1 MGSRRPPEGRSAG
14 ASRQARGW
22 RAWLA
27 AAALAAAVVSAPA
40 MAAAD
45 EGEGPSARPLSIDVL
60 SGGQPG
66 RDGRSVRVEDGEA
79 RLRLRFDLPPD
90 GEGGWLL
97 RVERVSLD
105 RVELAAD
112 GWRSGPR
119 SFFAPEAGEGLLP
132 GAFEFA
138 LPPSWSGPQALE
150 LVASG
155 RGPYTLRPSVLPAAG
170 AIAIEHRSIAVAGA
184 MYACL
189 LVLALIALSLLGA
202 TRDRAYLALFG
213 FLAAALWFLL
223 ANNGHLY
230 AWPGVRAFALWG
242 PEGIWAA
249 TLLTAASA
257 VWLAQHYAGL
267 RIHAPRLHARLSW
280 LALALTAAAAL
291 CLLNLPDRHVPLKA
305 MTVGGWVL
313 GALGVLAAIAV
324 GVRRRVWMALPIL
337 MSVLGLVVA
346 GVFWELRVFGL
357 VEDGFWVRIGY
368 QLALVACALL
378 LAIGLIGRITEF
390 RTARDRDRLARDDSE
405 RRLEREAA
413 RADLVHTLQTKL
425 RDQPPGDMEWAAF
438 RAAFE
443 RLLPLLRLEAGA
455 LIAYG
460 YHGFDLLLAEPLR
473 SKEHFVALLANRV
486 GMMKGLAR
494 TQAPLQLPLEQD
506 DSGNGVPPA
515 ALPGTGGVDGAEAQ
529 PGATPR
535 RLHAVI
541 PLPIRAPGWGV
552 LLLERHG
559 AEPFTHE
566 ELAFASE
573 LGRLAVRHADEAA
586 TALNLRRSAELDAL
600 TGALNR
606 RTIDLWLTRS
616 FTEAHRHGQPL
627 AVLFVDLDLFK
638 RINDTHGHA
647 CGDACLRQV
656 SEALRRELEPG
667 DLLGRYGGEEFI
679 VVLPGRNGDSAR
691 QVAER
696 IRAAVEREQVE
707 CDGRRVPMTVSVGVA
722 TRLDR
727 EDSPGAAVERA
738 DKALYAAKRAGRNR
752 VTVAPAIFV

>member
-1 MGSRRPPEGRSAG
+1 M
-14 ASRQARGW
+14 ASRQARDW
-22 RAWLA
+22 RPWLL
-27 AAALAAAVVSAPA
+27 AAALAVAAVAAPTSQAGEDGAPA
-40 MAAAD
+40 
-45 EGEGPSARPLSIDVL
+45 GRPVSIQVL
-60 SGGQPG
+60 SGGETG
-66 RDGRSVRVEDGEA
+66 RDGRSVTVADGEA
-79 RLRLRFDLPPD
+79 RLQLRFDLPPAGD
-90 GEGGWLL
+90 GGGWVL
-97 RVERVSLD
+97 RLERAGID

-112 GWRSGPR
+112 GWRSGPK
-119 SFFAPEAGEGLLP
+119 SFFAPGAEEGLLP
-132 GAFEFA
+132 GAFGFA
-138 LPPSWSGPQALE
+138 LPASWSGPQVLE
-150 LVASG
+150 LVAAG
-155 RGPYTLRPSVLPAAG
+155 RGPYTLRPGVLPAATAMALEHR
-170 AIAIEHRSIAVAGA
+170 AIALAGA

-202 TRDRAYLALFG
+202 TRDRAYLALSG

-230 AWPGVRAFALWG
+230 AWPGVRGFALWG
-242 PEGIWAA
+242 PAGIWAA
-249 TLLTAASA
+249 TLLTAAAA
-257 VWLAQHYAGL
+257 VWVAQHYAGL
-267 RIHAPRLHARLSW
+267 RMHAPRLRARLSL

-291 CLLNLPDRHVPLKA
+291 CLLNLPDQHVLLKA
-305 MTVGGWVL
+305 VTVAGWIL

-324 GVRRRVWMALPIL
+324 GVRRRVWMALPL
-337 MSVLGLVVA
+337 LLSVIGLLVA

-357 VEDGFWVRIGY
+357 VEDGFWVRAGF
-368 QLALVACALL
+368 QVALVGCALL

-425 RDQPPGDMEWAAF
+425 RDLPPGDMEWAAF

-473 SKEHFVALLANRV
+473 SKDHFVSLLANRV

-506 DSGNGVPPA
+506 ANGAMPVIA
-515 ALPGTGGVDGAEAQ
+515 TATAGVDGPEAAS
-529 PGATPR
+529 GATPR

-573 LGRLAVRHADEAA
+573 MGRLAVRHADEAA
-586 TALNLRRSAELDAL
+586 TALSLRRSAELDAL

-647 CGDACLRQV
+647 CGDTCLRQV

-667 DLLGRYGGEEFI
+667 ALLGRYGGEEFI

-707 CDGRRVPMTVSVGVA
+707 CDGRKVPMTVSVGVA

-752 VTVAPAIFV
+752 VSVAPAIFV

>member
-1 MGSRRPPEGRSAG
+1 MRWRRPPEGCSAG
-14 ASRQARGW
+14 ACRPARGW

-27 AAALAAAVVSAPA
+27 TATLAAAAVSVQAMPA
-40 MAAAD
+40 AV
-45 EGEGPSARPLSIDVL
+45 ELPSRPPLSIDVL
-60 SGGQPG
+60 SGGEPG
-66 RDGRSVRVEDGEA
+66 RDGRSVRVVDGEA
-79 RLRLRFDLPPD
+79 RLRLRFDLPSR

-97 RVERVSLD
+97 RVERVGLD
-105 RVELAAD
+105 RVELVAD

-119 SFFAPEAGEGLLP
+119 YFFAPEAGEGLLP

-155 RGPYTLRPSVLPAAG
+155 RGPYTLRPALLPAAG
-170 AIAIEHRSIAVAGA
+170 AMALDQRAIALAGA
-184 MYACL
+184 IYACL

-213 FLAAALWFLL
+213 FLAAALWFLS

-249 TLLTAASA
+249 TLLTAASG

-267 RIHAPRLHARLSW
+267 RVHAPRLDARLSW

-305 MTVGGWVL
+305 LTVAGWGLGGF
-313 GALGVLAAIAV
+313 GVLAAIAV

-337 MSVLGLVVA
+337 LSLVGLMVA
-346 GVFWELRVFGL
+346 GAFWELRVLGL
-357 VEDGFWVRIGY
+357 VEEGFWIRVGY

-425 RDQPPGDMEWAAF
+425 RDLPPGDMEWAAF

-494 TQAPLQLPLEQD
+494 TQAPLQLPLEQG
-506 DSGNGVPPA
+506 DSGNGVPLPA
-515 ALPGTGGVDGAEAQ
+515 QPGTMGDDGAEAP
-529 PGATPR
+529 PGGMPR

-552 LLLERHG
+552 LLLERRG

-606 RTIDLWLTRS
+606 RTIDLWLARS

-679 VVLPGRNGDSAR
+679 VVLPGRNGDRAR

-707 CDGRRVPMTVSVGVA
+707 CDGRKVPMTVSVGVA
-722 TRLDR
+722 TRLER
-727 EDSPGAAVERA
+727 EDAPGAAVERA

-752 VTVAPAIFV
+752 VSVAPAIFV

>member
-1 MGSRRPPEGRSAG
+1 MGWRRRPPECRAPRQ
-14 ASRQARGW
+14 SRATRDW
-22 RAWLA
+22 RALLAGIALAVLA
-27 AAALAAAVVSAPA
+27 ASAQAMQAGDHGPRELPLAV
-40 MAAAD
+40 
-45 EGEGPSARPLSIDVL
+45 EIL
-60 SGGQPG
+60 SGGEHG
-66 RDGRSVRVEDGEA
+66 RDGRSVAVAGGEA
-79 RLRLRFDLPPD
+79 RLRLRFDLPPA
-90 GEGGWLL
+90 GEGGGWLL
-97 RVERVSLD
+97 RLERAGVD
-105 RVELAAD
+105 RLELSGH
-112 GWRSGPR
+112 GWRGGPR
-119 SFFAPEAGEGLLP
+119 SFFAPAAGEGLLP

-138 LPPSWSGPQALE
+138 LPASWSGPRTLE
-150 LVASG
+150 LTASG
-155 RGPYTLRPSVLPAAG
+155 RGPYVLRPSLHSAQAAMALEHR
-170 AIAIEHRSIAVAGA
+170 AIALSGALYAG
-184 MYACL
+184 L

-213 FLAAALWFLL
+213 FLAAALWLLL

-230 AWPGVRAFALWG
+230 AWPGVRGFALWG
-242 PEGIWAA
+242 PAGIWAA
-249 TLLTAASA
+249 TLLTAASG
-257 VWLAQHYAGL
+257 VWLAQQYAGL
-267 RIHAPRLHARLSW
+267 RVHAPALRTRLYW

-291 CLLNLPDRHVPLKA
+291 CLLNLPDRHGLLKA
-305 MTVGGWVL
+305 MTVGGWI
-313 GALGVLAAIAV
+313 LGVCGALAAIAV
-324 GVRRRVWMALPIL
+324 GVRRQVWMALPVL
-337 MSVLGLVVA
+337 LSVLALLAA
-346 GVFWELRVFGL
+346 GVFWELRLFGL
-357 VEDGFWVRIGY
+357 LEDGFWVRVGF

-378 LAIGLIGRITEF
+378 LATGLIGRITEF

-413 RADLVHTLQTKL
+413 RADLVQTLQRKL
-425 RDQPPGDMEWAAF
+425 RDLPPGDMEWAAF

-473 SKEHFVALLANRV
+473 SKEHFVTLLANRV

-494 TQAPLQLPLEQD
+494 TQAPLQLPLEQEVEGEGAAA
-506 DSGNGVPPA
+506 SAASASAAGTGNGVAPDA
-515 ALPGTGGVDGAEAQ
+515 A
-529 PGATPR
+529 PR

-552 LLLERHG
+552 LLLERRG
-559 AEPFTHE
+559 SEPFTHE

-573 LGRLAVRHADEAA
+573 LGRLAVQHADEAA

-606 RTIDLWLTRS
+606 RTIDLWLSRC

-627 AVLFVDLDLFK
+627 AVLFVDLDFFK

-647 CGDACLRQV
+647 CGDTCLQQV

-707 CDGRRVPMTVSVGVA
+707 CDGRKVPMTVSVGVA

-727 EDSPGAAVERA
+727 EDAPGAAVERA

-752 VTVAPAIFV
+752 VNVAPAIFV

>member
-1 MGSRRPPEGRSAG
+1 MGSWYPSERGRAHAGGRP
-14 ASRQARGW
+14 RGW
-22 RAWLA
+22 TAWLA
-27 AAALAAAVVSAPA
+27 GAALAAVALATQAMPA
-40 MAAAD
+40 GGDATP
-45 EGEGPSARPLSIDVL
+45 ERPVAIEVL
-60 SGGQPG
+60 SGAEPG
-66 RDGRSVRVEDGEA
+66 GDGRSVAVEDGEA
-79 RLRLRFDLPPD
+79 RLRLRFDLPPAGD
-90 GEGGWLL
+90 GGGWLL
-97 RVERVSLD
+97 RLERVSVDHL
-105 RVELAAD
+105 ELVAD

-119 SFFAPEAGEGLLP
+119 SFFAPAPGEGLLP
-132 GAFEFA
+132 GAFEFV
-138 LPPSWSGPQALE
+138 LPSSWSGPQALE

-155 RGPYTLRPSVLPAAG
+155 RGPYTLRPSLVHASGTMALEHG
-170 AIAIEHRSIAVAGA
+170 AIALAGA

-230 AWPGVRAFALWG
+230 AWPGVRGFALWG
-242 PEGIWAA
+242 PAGIWAA
-249 TLLTAASA
+249 TLLTGASG
-257 VWLAQHYAGL
+257 VWVAQHFAGL
-267 RIHAPRLHARLSW
+267 RIHAPRLRAHLSW
-280 LALALTAAAAL
+280 LALGLTAAAAL
-291 CLLNLPDRHVPLKA
+291 CLLNLPDRHALLKA
-305 MTVGGWVL
+305 MTVGGWIL

-324 GVRRRVWMALPIL
+324 GVRRRVWMALPVL
-337 MSVLGLVVA
+337 LSVIGLVVA
-346 GVFWELRVFGL
+346 GVFWELRVFGH
-357 VEDGFWVRIGY
+357 VEDGFWVRVGF
-368 QLALVACALL
+368 QLTLVACALL

-413 RADLVHTLQTKL
+413 RADLVHTLQKKL
-425 RDQPPGDMEWAAF
+425 RDLPPGDMEWAAF

-443 RLLPLLRLEAGA
+443 RLLPLLRLDAGA

-494 TQAPLQLPLEQD
+494 TQAPLQLPLELD
-506 DSGNGVPPA
+506 ANGNGVVA
-515 ALPGTGGVDGAEAQ
+515 DAYPGNAGIDGAEAL

-541 PLPIRAPGWGV
+541 PLPIRGPGWGV
-552 LLLERHG
+552 LLLERRG

-573 LGRLAVRHADEAA
+573 LGRLAVQHADEAA

-616 FTEAHRHGQPL
+616 FTEAHRHGQAL

-696 IRAAVEREQVE
+696 IRAAVEREQVT
-707 CDGRRVPMTVSVGVA
+707 CDGRKVPMTVSVGVA

-727 EDSPGAAVERA
+727 EDAPGAAVERA

-752 VTVAPAIFV
+752 VNVAPAIFV

>member
-1 MGSRRPPEGRSAG
+1 MGWLRPLEGRVPR
-14 ASRQARGW
+14 ASRPSRDW

-27 AAALAAAVVSAPA
+27 GVALAAAALSVQ
-40 MAAAD
+40 
-45 EGEGPSARPLSIDVL
+45 ARPAEVDAPGGRPLAIEIL
-60 SGGQPG
+60 SGGESG
-66 RDGRSVRVEDGEA
+66 RDGRSVTVEDGGA
-79 RLRLRFDLPPD
+79 RLQLRFDLPPAAD
-90 GEGGWLL
+90 GDGWLL
-97 RVERVSLD
+97 RLERVGVD

-119 SFFAPEAGEGLLP
+119 SVFAPEPGEGLLP
-132 GAFEFA
+132 GAFEFM
-138 LPPSWSGPQALE
+138 LPASWTGPQALE

-155 RGPYTLRPSVLPAAG
+155 RGPYTLRPSVLPAKEALALEHR
-170 AIAIEHRSIAVAGA
+170 AIALAGA
-184 MYACL
+184 MYASL
-189 LVLALIALSLLGA
+189 VVLALIALSLLGA
-202 TRDRAYLALFG
+202 TRDRAYLVLFG
-213 FLAAALWFLL
+213 FLLASLGFLL
-223 ANNGHLY
+223 ANSGHLY
-230 AWPGVRAFALWG
+230 AWPWVRGFALLG
-242 PEGIWAA
+242 PAGIWAA
-249 TLLTAASA
+249 TLLTAASG
-257 VWLAQHYAGL
+257 VWLAQHYACL
-267 RIHAPRLHARLSW
+267 RMHAPRLRTRLSW

-291 CLLNLPDRHVPLKA
+291 CLLNLPDRHLLLKA
-305 MTVGGWVL
+305 ITVGGWII
-313 GALGVLAAIAV
+313 GALGVLAAISVA
-324 GVRRRVWMALPIL
+324 VRRRIWMSLPVL
-337 MSVLGLVVA
+337 LSVVGLVVA
-346 GVFWELRVFGL
+346 GVFWELRVFGY
-357 VEDGFWVRIGY
+357 VEDGFWVRVGF
-368 QLALVACALL
+368 QLTLVACALL
-378 LAIGLIGRITEF
+378 VTIGLVGRITEF

-413 RADLVHTLQTKL
+413 RADLVHTLQKKL
-425 RDQPPGDMEWAAF
+425 RDLPPGDMEWAAF

-506 DSGNGVPPA
+506 DNGNGVKPEAFPA
-515 ALPGTGGVDGAEAQ
+515 TVVVDGAEA
-529 PGATPR
+529 PAGATPR

-552 LLLERHG
+552 LLLERSG

-616 FTEAHRHGQPL
+616 FTEAHRHGHAL

-696 IRAAVEREQVE
+696 IRAAVEREQVT
-707 CDGRRVPMTVSVGVA
+707 CDGRKVPMTVSVGVA

-752 VTVAPAIFV
+752 VNVAPAIFV

>member
-1 MGSRRPPEGRSAG
+1 MGSRYPPERDRPG
-14 ASRQARGW
+14 ADSWPLGW
-22 RAWLA
+22 RAWLVGAALA
-27 AAALAAAVVSAPA
+27 AAALATQAMPA
-40 MAAAD
+40 G
-45 EGEGPSARPLSIDVL
+45 GETTPERPLAIEVL
-60 SGGQPG
+60 SGAEPG
-66 RDGRSVRVEDGEA
+66 RYERSVTVEDGEA
-79 RLRLRFDLPPD
+79 RLRLRFDLPPARV
-90 GEGGWLL
+90 GGGWLL
-97 RVERVSLD
+97 RLERVSVD
-105 RVELAAD
+105 HVELVAD
-112 GWRSGPR
+112 GWRSGPQ
-119 SFFAPEAGEGLLP
+119 SFFAPGPGEGLLP
-132 GAFEFA
+132 GAFEFV

-170 AIAIEHRSIAVAGA
+170 AMALEHRAIALAGA
-184 MYACL
+184 LYACL

-202 TRDRAYLALFG
+202 TRDRAYLALLG
-213 FLAAALWFLL
+213 FLGAAFWFLL
-223 ANNGHLY
+223 SNNGHLY
-230 AWPGVRAFALWG
+230 ALPGVRGFAIWG
-242 PEGIWAA
+242 PAGIWAA

-257 VWLAQHYAGL
+257 VWLAQHYACL
-267 RIHAPRLHARLSW
+267 RLHAPRLRARLSW

-291 CLLNLPDRHVPLKA
+291 CLLNLPDRHAMLKA
-305 MTVGGWVL
+305 MTVGGWIL

-324 GVRRRVWMALPIL
+324 GVRRQVWMALPVL
-337 MSVLGLVVA
+337 LSVIGLLVA

-357 VEDGFWVRIGY
+357 VEDGFWVRVGF
-368 QLALVACALL
+368 QLSLVVCALL

-390 RTARDRDRLARDDSE
+390 RTASDRDRLARDDSE

-413 RADLVHTLQTKL
+413 RADLVHTLQKKL
-425 RDQPPGDMEWAAF
+425 RDLPPGDMEWAAF

-494 TQAPLQLPLEQD
+494 TQAPLQLPLELD
-506 DSGNGVPPA
+506 DN
-515 ALPGTGGVDGAEAQ
+515 GTGVVAEAFPGNTGDNGAETS

-552 LLLERHG
+552 LLLERRG

-573 LGRLAVRHADEAA
+573 LGRLAVQHADEAA

-696 IRAAVEREQVE
+696 IRAAVEREQVA
-707 CDGRRVPMTVSVGVA
+707 CDGRKVPMTVSVGVA
-722 TRLDR
+722 TRLER
-727 EDSPGAAVERA
+727 EDAPGAAVERA

-752 VTVAPAIFV
+752 VNVAPAIFV

>member
-1 MGSRRPPEGRSAG
+1 MPTGDEATHRLPV
-14 ASRQARGW
+14 
-22 RAWLA
+22 
-27 AAALAAAVVSAPA
+27 AV
-40 MAAAD
+40 
-45 EGEGPSARPLSIDVL
+45 EVL
-60 SGGQPG
+60 SGGEPG
-66 RDGRSVRVEDGEA
+66 RDGHSVAVEDGEA
-79 RLRLRFDLPPD
+79 RLQLRFDLPPATA
-90 GEGGWLL
+90 GGGWLL
-97 RVERVSLD
+97 RVERVGVD
-105 RVELAAD
+105 RVEVVAD

-119 SFFAPEAGEGLLP
+119 SFFAPRAAEGLLP
-132 GAFEFA
+132 GAFEFV
-138 LPPSWSGPQALE
+138 LPSSWSGPQVLE
-150 LVASG
+150 LVAAG
-155 RGPYTLRPSVLPAAG
+155 RGPYTLRPAVLPAAEAMALEHR
-170 AIAIEHRSIAVAGA
+170 AIALAGA
-184 MYACL
+184 VYACL

-230 AWPGVRAFALWG
+230 AWPVGRGYALWG
-242 PEGIWAA
+242 PAGIWAA
-249 TLLTAASA
+249 TLLTAASG
-257 VWLAQHYAGL
+257 VWLAQHYACL
-267 RIHAPRLHARLSW
+267 RIHAPRLRARLSW
-280 LALALTAAAAL
+280 LALALTAGAAL

-305 MTVGGWVL
+305 MTVGGWIL

-324 GVRRRVWMALPIL
+324 GVRRHVWMALPIL
-337 MSVLGLVVA
+337 MSVVGLVVA
-346 GVFWELRVFGL
+346 GVFWELRVLGY
-357 VEDGFWVRIGY
+357 VEDGFWVRAGF

-390 RTARDRDRLARDDSE
+390 RTARERDRLARDDSE

-413 RADLVHTLQTKL
+413 RADLVHTLQKKL
-425 RDQPPGDMEWAAF
+425 RDLPPGDMEWAAF

-506 DSGNGVPPA
+506 ENGGGAPSGIPLA
-515 ALPGTGGVDGAEAQ
+515 AAAGGSDGEAA
-529 PGATPR
+529 GATIPR

-552 LLLERHG
+552 LLLERRG

-627 AVLFVDLDLFK
+627 AVLFVDLDMFK

-679 VVLPGRNGDSAR
+679 VVLPGRNGDNAR

-707 CDGRRVPMTVSVGVA
+707 CEGRKVPMTVSVGVA

-727 EDSPGAAVERA
+727 EDAPGPAVERA

-752 VTVAPAIFV
+752 VNVAPAIFV

>member
-1 MGSRRPPEGRSAG
+1 MGSWYPPESGRPRAGGRPP
-14 ASRQARGW
+14 GW
-22 RAWLA
+22 HAWLSGVALA
-27 AAALAAAVVSAPA
+27 AAALATQAMPA
-40 MAAAD
+40 GDGSTPGHPVAI
-45 EGEGPSARPLSIDVL
+45 EVL
-60 SGGQPG
+60 SGGEPG
-66 RDGRSVRVEDGEA
+66 RDGRSVTVEDGEA
-79 RLRLRFDLPPD
+79 RLRLRFDLPPAGD
-90 GEGGWLL
+90 GGGWLL
-97 RVERVSLD
+97 RLERVSVD
-105 RVELAAD
+105 HVELVAD

-119 SFFAPEAGEGLLP
+119 SFFAPGPGEGLLP
-132 GAFEFA
+132 GAFEFV
-138 LPPSWSGPQALE
+138 LPPSWSGPQVLE

-155 RGPYTLRPSVLPAAG
+155 RGPYTLRPSVLPATGAMVLEHR
-170 AIAIEHRSIAVAGA
+170 AIALAGA

-230 AWPGVRAFALWG
+230 AWPGVRGFALWG
-242 PEGIWAA
+242 PAGIWAA

-267 RIHAPRLHARLSW
+267 RIHAPRLRARLSW

-291 CLLNLPDRHVPLKA
+291 CLLNLPERYALLKA
-305 MTVGGWVL
+305 MTVGGWML

-324 GVRRRVWMALPIL
+324 GVRRHVWMALPVL
-337 MSVLGLVVA
+337 LSVVGLLVA

-357 VEDGFWVRIGY
+357 VQDGFWVRVGF
-368 QLALVACALL
+368 QLSLVACALL

-413 RADLVHTLQTKL
+413 RADLVHTLQKKL
-425 RDQPPGDMEWAAF
+425 RDLPPGDMEWAAF

-506 DSGNGVPPA
+506 DNGTGVIPGA
-515 ALPGTGGVDGAEAQ
+515 FPGTAGVDGADAS
-529 PGATPR
+529 PGITPR

-541 PLPIRAPGWGV
+541 PLPIRTPGWGV
-552 LLLERHG
+552 LLLERSG

-573 LGRLAVRHADEAA
+573 LGRLAVQHADEAA

-616 FTEAHRHGQPL
+616 FTEAYRHGQPL

-647 CGDACLRQV
+647 CGDTCLRQV

-707 CDGRRVPMTVSVGVA
+707 CDGRKVPMTVSVGVA

-727 EDSPGAAVERA
+727 EDAPGAAVERA

-752 VTVAPAIFV
+752 VNVAPAIFV

>member
-1 MGSRRPPEGRSAG
+1 MGWRRPPEGRLHAR
-14 ASRQARGW
+14 SRQARDW

-27 AAALAAAVVSAPA
+27 GVALALAMLPA
-40 MAAAD
+40 QSQPGDD
-45 EGEGPSARPLSIDVL
+45 ELPPGRPVAIEVL
-60 SGGQPG
+60 SGGEPG
-66 RDGRSVRVEDGEA
+66 RDGRAATVEDGEA
-79 RLRLRFDLPPD
+79 RLRLRFDLPPAGD
-90 GEGGWLL
+90 AGGWLL
-97 RVERVSLD
+97 RLERTSVD
-105 RVELAAD
+105 RVELVAD

-119 SFFAPEAGEGLLP
+119 SFFNPSADEGLLP
-132 GAFEFA
+132 GAFDFA
-138 LPPSWSGPQALE
+138 LPASWSGPQVLE
-150 LVASG
+150 LVAAG
-155 RGPYTLRPSVLPAAG
+155 RGPYTLRPAVLPAAG
-170 AIAIEHRSIAVAGA
+170 AMAIEQRAIAMAGA
-184 MYACL
+184 LYACL

-230 AWPGVRAFALWG
+230 AWPGVRGFALWG
-242 PEGIWAA
+242 PAGIWAA

-267 RIHAPRLHARLSW
+267 RIHAPRLRARLSL

-291 CLLNLPDRHVPLKA
+291 CLLNLPDRHVLLKA
-305 MTVGGWVL
+305 VTVGGWII

-324 GVRRRVWMALPIL
+324 GVRRRVWMALPVL
-337 MSVLGLVVA
+337 LSVVVLVVA

-357 VEDGFWVRIGY
+357 VEDGFWVRSGFQI
-368 QLALVACALL
+368 ALVGCALL

-473 SKEHFVALLANRV
+473 SKDHFVSLLANRV

-506 DSGNGVPPA
+506 DSGNGVPSA
-515 ALPGTGGVDGAEAQ
+515 AFPGTPGDDGADAP
-529 PGATPR
+529 PGTRPR

-586 TALNLRRSAELDAL
+586 TALSLRRSAELDAL

-606 RTIDLWLTRS
+606 RTIDLWLARS

-647 CGDACLRQV
+647 CGDTCLRQV

-707 CDGRRVPMTVSVGVA
+707 CDGRKVPMTVSVGVA

-727 EDSPGAAVERA
+727 EDAPGAAVERA

-752 VTVAPAIFV
+752 VSVAPAIFV